1 MINPK
6 SKAGGTRV
14 TRERLTPGRVTSEA
28 VSMADE
34 SGLEALSMRGL
45 ATRLGVEAMSLY
57 NHVPNKESLI
67 DAMVDH
73 VTGEIT
79 LPRTD
84 RAWRPQMRQRAVSAL
99 GVLMRHPWAAMP
111 MLSRMN
117 TGPHMLTYTDR
128 TQGCLL
134 AAGFSH
140 QGADWARHLMDSHIY
155 GFALQELHFPIR
167 PEDYA
172 SMAAGF
178 LPMIPARSYPHL
190 RGLAETIISRK
201 YNGRNSFEFGM
212 EIILDGLA
220 RTINRVGK
228 STLAR

>member
-1 MINPK
+1 MNKLVAKMAIRSRARK
-6 SKAGGTRV
+6 
-14 TRERLTPGRVTSEA
+14 RLTPERVTSEA
-28 VSMADE
+28 VLMADE
-34 SGLEALSMRGL
+34 SGLEVLSMRAL

-73 VTGEIT
+73 VTGEIM

-84 RAWRPQMRQRAVSAL
+84 RAWRPQMRQRALSAL
-99 GVLMRHPWAAMP
+99 QVLMQHPWAAIP

-128 TQGCLL
+128 THGCLL

-140 QGADWARHLMDSHIY
+140 RGADWARHLMDSHIY

-167 PEDYA
+167 PQDYA
-172 SMAAGF
+172 STAEAF
-178 LPMIPARSYPHL
+178 LPMIPEERYPHL

-201 YNGRNSFEFGM
+201 YDGRNSFEFGL
-212 EIILDGLA
+212 EIVLDGLA
-220 RTINRVGK
+220 RK
-228 STLAR
+228 LKKLL